1 MRLYIGNK
9 NYSSWSLRPWL
20 LLRQAGIAFEETR
33 LSFGDIS
40 EDGPFKREARKLSPT
55 ARVPVLEDGAL
66 RIWDSLAIAEYLAEK
81 FPEKQLWPAD
91 AGQRAQARC
100 VVAELHAGFGA
111 LRTAFPMNIEL
122 NAPEIGPRVLKEKP
136 AAAADLARID
146 QIFSQGKGPWLFG
159 GFGIADAYYAPIASH
174 GRKDEVGEL
183 AVAFRGMQV
192 GVAASVSKLTEL
204 AHRDALTGL
213 PHPWSFRRA
222 ERETKKKKRPRTR
235 QLSGGA

>member
-100 VVAELHAGFGA
+100 VVAEMHAGFGA

-159 GFGIADAYYAPIASH
+159 GFGIADAYYAPIAS
-174 GRKDEVGEL
+174 RI
-183 AVAFRGMQV
+183 R
-192 GVAASVSKLTEL
+192 SY
-204 AHRDALTGL
+204 GL
-213 PHPWSFRRA
+213 PLSAAA
-222 ERETKKKKRPRTR
+222 EKFVESVFALPSMQEWVNAALAEHDWVPDDEPYRSAPTK
-235 QLSGGA
+235 

>member
-66 RIWDSLAIAEYLAEK
+66 RSWDSLAIAEYLAEK

-100 VVAELHAGFGA
+100 VVAEMHAGFGA

-159 GFGIADAYYAPIASH
+159 GFGIADAYYAPIAS
-174 GRKDEVGEL
+174 RI
-183 AVAFRGMQV
+183 R
-192 GVAASVSKLTEL
+192 SY
-204 AHRDALTGL
+204 GL
-213 PHPWSFRRA
+213 PLSAAA
-222 ERETKKKKRPRTR
+222 EKFVESVFALPSMQEWVNAALAEHDWVPDDEPYRSAPTK
-235 QLSGGA
+235 

>member
-100 VVAELHAGFGA
+100 VVAEMHAGFGA

-159 GFGIADAYYAPIASH
+159 GFGIADAYYAPIAS
-174 GRKDEVGEL
+174 RI
-183 AVAFRGMQV
+183 R
-192 GVAASVSKLTEL
+192 SY
-204 AHRDALTGL
+204 GL
-213 PHPWSFRRA
+213 PLSAAA
-222 ERETKKKKRPRTR
+222 EKFVDSVFALPSMQEWVNAALAEHDWVPDDEPYRSAPTK
-235 QLSGGA
+235 